1 MTKQPTLRIWF
12 IATATTFLGRAFLYS
27 VWVSRGPEIKDALG
41 LDTASM
47 GLLVMLY
54 PLGGL
59 VGVLFAD
66 RLQKRFGS
74 RITIAAAFSISAAS
88 MIGLGFAIPAANLAL
103 TSVLLFL
110 MGLPMSITD
119 FVQNYEASAINAKS
133 PRSLISAIHSAFG
146 VGLMLGALASNI
158 FISAGISLQLGFFI
172 TSVIVFLPSAWAAT
186 VFPKNETTS
195 VPATISSD
203 SATKFSP
210 WREVRTLKI
219 AFIGLTFIVAE
230 VSAATWVPIALVQS
244 GVSAS
249 DAAVALSIF
258 WLVVTI
264 ARATGGLLVDRV
276 GRANTLL
283 IASLTTATGT
293 AIFGLSPLIN
303 LPYLGMLPWA
313 AGMALGFPMAVNAMA
328 DDPARAAKRINM
340 MITVVYISGLI
351 VGPLLG
357 GVGQQVGIFL
367 AFSLPTAFL
376 VIGAALSKNARQLQ
390 S

>member
-1 MTKQPTLRIWF
+1 
-12 IATATTFLGRAFLYS
+12 
-27 VWVSRGPEIKDALG
+27 
-41 LDTASM
+41 
-47 GLLVMLY
+47 
-54 PLGGL
+54 
-59 VGVLFAD
+59 
-66 RLQKRFGS
+66 
-74 RITIAAAFSISAAS
+74 
-88 MIGLGFAIPAANLAL
+88 
-103 TSVLLFL
+103 

-186 VFPKNETTS
+186 VFPKDESTS
-195 VPATISSD
+195 VPATVSSD